1 MLLLLLPV
9 STFTTTLLLLLPLL
23 GSSWRGV
30 EGSLEPGR
38 EAAGEPRNAPATGV
52 TVITLGQPE
61 VWPEEEEEVGSTD
74 LATSSSTGPLLCF
87 TSAGCSSSLSLM
99 VMTSSGRDW
108 PPLPLGLSQL
118 TGLEWLEE

>member
-1 MLLLLLPV
+1 MLGVAWLLLLLLPV

-38 EAAGEPRNAPATGV
+38 EAAGEPRTAPATGV

-61 VWPEEEEEVGSTD
+61 VWPEEEEEGSTD
-74 LATSSSTGPLLCF
+74 LAASSSTGPLLCF

-99 VMTSSGRDW
+99 VMTSSGRD
-108 PPLPLGLSQL
+108 
-118 TGLEWLEE
+118 